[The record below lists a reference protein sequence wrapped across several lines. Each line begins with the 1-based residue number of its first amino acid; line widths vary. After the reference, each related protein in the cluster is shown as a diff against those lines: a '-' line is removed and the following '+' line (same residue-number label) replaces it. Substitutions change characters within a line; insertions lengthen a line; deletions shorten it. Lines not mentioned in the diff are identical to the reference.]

1 VAPDHPAG
9 LAQMMYDAG
18 STRFG
23 IMVGYSVGAAVI
35 AVFTVLFVPRHAFVV
50 GDSGDINWR
59 NGAKVGAFGAKDD
72 AALAGDVAMKTVQDD
87 DAEAAHKVS
96 EDVKMLDGMRS
107 DTFDA
112 DSAAPLPPAS
122 TDDSSFQSLPFS
134 RQARSPRHILLLL
147 LFGTTVMRMGFFFG
161 TFNAQARMKA

>member
-1 VAPDHPAG
+1 
-9 LAQMMYDAG
+9 MMYDAG

-35 AVFTVLFVPRHAFVV
+35 AVLTVMFVPRHAFVV

-59 NGAKVGAFGAKDD
+59 NGAKRGAAH
-72 AALAGDVAMKTVQDD
+72 AGGVAMKTMQD
-87 DAEAAHKVS
+87 DAEAAQNVS
-96 EDVKMLDGMRS
+96 EDVTMLDGVRS

-112 DSAAPLPPAS
+112 DSAAPLPPAAP
-122 TDDSSFQSLPFS
+122 DDSSFQSLPFS